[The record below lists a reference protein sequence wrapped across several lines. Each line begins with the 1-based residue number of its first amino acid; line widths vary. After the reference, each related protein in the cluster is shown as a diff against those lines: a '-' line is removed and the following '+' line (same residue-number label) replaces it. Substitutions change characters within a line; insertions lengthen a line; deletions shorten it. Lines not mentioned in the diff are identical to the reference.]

1 MAELEQ
7 RNARPVFG
15 LKTGGGLFY
24 YIFVLM
30 LLFIVVMS
38 PAHALANKNTECVL
52 SSPQL
57 IPAKAAI
64 VVDAKMSVI
73 YEKNPAAKLPPAS
86 TSKLVTAMVV
96 LDRLD
101 PGAKVKITPKAAKV
115 RPSSPRLRANEE
127 LTVSDLLHLAL
138 MRSVNSAAVAL
149 AEAAAGSEELFAEIM
164 NQKAQEVGAGNT
176 RFANASGL
184 PKGLQ
189 YTTVYDLTLILNEAL
204 KYPAIKEILGKK
216 ECSVVTSRGRR
227 LFIRNT
233 DRFLWATD
241 SMIGG
246 KTGYTR
252 KAQHCFVGAMQTDD
266 GPIFTAVLGTTS
278 RNSLWR
284 STALLFSLGT
294 GPQSIPAIKM
304 IQVKEAKLKKGHKV
318 RNLSKQRHEKRPIRL
333 ALKRP

>member
-1 MAELEQ
+1 MANLEH
-7 RNARPVFG
+7 RNTKPVFG
-15 LKTGGGLFY
+15 LKTGDGLFY
-24 YIFVLM
+24 CISVFILFLM
-30 LLFIVVMS
+30 AAIS
-38 PAHALANKNTECVL
+38 PAHALADKNSECTL
-52 SSPQL
+52 LSPQL

-73 YEKNPAAKLPPAS
+73 YEKNPGAKLPPAS

-96 LDRLD
+96 LDRLGPD
-101 PGAKVKITPKAAKV
+101 TKVKITQKTA
-115 RPSSPRLRANEE
+115 RMHSSSPKLKANEE

-138 MRSVNSAAVAL
+138 MKSVNSAAVAL
-149 AEAAAGSEELFAEIM
+149 AEKATGSEDLFAEMM
-164 NQKAQEVGAGNT
+164 NQKAQEIGAGNT

-204 KYPAIKEILGKK
+204 KYPVIKEILGKK
-216 ECSVVTSRGRR
+216 ECSIVTSKGRR

-241 SMIGG
+241 NMIGG

-252 KAQHCFVGAMQTDD
+252 KAQHCFVGAMQTDE

-278 RNSLWR
+278 RNNLWR

-304 IQVKEAKLKKGHKV
+304 TYGKEVKLRKGHKV
-318 RNLSKQRHEKRPIRL
+318 KSLSKQRHERPIRL
-333 ALKRP
+333 ARK

>member
-1 MAELEQ
+1 MANLKH
-7 RNARPVFG
+7 RNTKPVFG
-15 LKTGGGLFY
+15 LKAGNGFFY
-24 YIFVLM
+24 YISVFI
-30 LLFIVVMS
+30 LLLTAAIS
-38 PAHALANKNTECVL
+38 PAHALADKNSECTL
-52 SSPQL
+52 PSPQL

-73 YEKNPAAKLPPAS
+73 YEKNPGAKLPPAS

-101 PGAKVKITPKAAKV
+101 PYAKVKITQKTA
-115 RPSSPRLRANEE
+115 RMRSTSPRLKANEE
-127 LTVSDLLHLAL
+127 LAVSDLLHLAL
-138 MRSVNSAAVAL
+138 VKSVNSAAVAL
-149 AEAAAGSEELFAEIM
+149 AEAAAGSEELFAEMM
-164 NQKAQEVGAGNT
+164 NKKAQEIGAVNT
-176 RFANASGL
+176 QFANASGL

-204 KYPAIKEILGKK
+204 KYPVIKEILGKK
-216 ECSVVTSRGRR
+216 ECSVVTSQGRR
-227 LFIRNT
+227 LFLRNT

-241 SMIGG
+241 NMIGG

-278 RNSLWR
+278 RNNLWR

-304 IQVKEAKLKKGHKV
+304 THGKEAKLKKGHTVK
-318 RNLSKQRHEKRPIRL
+318 RLSKQRHERSFRL
-333 ALKRP
+333 ARK

>member
-1 MAELEQ
+1 MANLEH
-7 RNARPVFG
+7 RNTKPVFG
-15 LKTGGGLFY
+15 LKAGDGFFY
-24 YIFVLM
+24 YISVFILFLM
-30 LLFIVVMS
+30 ATIGQ
-38 PAHALANKNTECVL
+38 AHALAYKNPAGCAL

-73 YEKNPAAKLPPAS
+73 YEKNPATKLPPAS

-101 PGAKVKITPKAAKV
+101 PGAKITITPKVARV
-115 RPSSPRLRANEE
+115 HSTSPRLRANEE

-138 MRSVNSAAVAL
+138 MKSVNSAAVAL
-149 AEAAAGSEELFAEIM
+149 AEGTAGSEKLFAEMM
-164 NQKAQEVGAGNT
+164 NQKAQEIGAGNT

-184 PKGLQ
+184 PKGVQ

-204 KYPAIKEILGKK
+204 KYPVIKEILGKK
-216 ECSVVTSRGRR
+216 EYSVSTSKGRR

-246 KTGYTR
+246 KTGYTGE
-252 KAQHCFVGAMQTDD
+252 AQHCFVGAMQTDD
-266 GPIFTAVLGTTS
+266 GPIFTAVMGTTS
-278 RNSLWR
+278 RNNLWR

-294 GPQSIPAIKM
+294 GPQSIPAIKLTGG
-304 IQVKEAKLKKGHKV
+304 KEAKLKKGHKV
-318 RNLSKQRHEKRPIRL
+318 RSLSKQKHERRPMRL
-333 ALKRP
+333 ARK